1 MPGFAFI
8 YGLFSCF
15 NQRIID
21 PTKPKTISFDAEVPI
36 GEDPSGQLQC
46 VNGLVHYF
54 VPQQQTKPDD
64 DRKYLIS
71 GKVVSIQSHDE
82 IDSAAYDLEIE
93 ALTVCPCIDSL
104 QLFCTYWMVICFLQL
119 FLMPD
124 IDDPPRTMI
133 TIAGQVRSS
142 SFFLGWICSLAIMSR
157 ARREFPILNFILMSH
172 NISGNKQQS

>member
-1 MPGFAFI
+1 MLTAMPGFAFI

-21 PTKPKTISFDAEVPI
+21 PTKPKTISFDAEVLI

-46 VNGLVHYF
+46 VNRLVHYF

-64 DRKYLIS
+64 DHKYLIS

-104 QLFCTYWMVICFLQL
+104 QFIRKTRICEFSRIQRNSTKFCEST
-119 FLMPD
+119 
-124 IDDPPRTMI
+124 
-133 TIAGQVRSS
+133 
-142 SFFLGWICSLAIMSR
+142 
-157 ARREFPILNFILMSH
+157 
-172 NISGNKQQS
+172 